1 MVKTSRSKLLT
12 GRVPLQKLS
21 AMNFHLST
29 DQAQDT
35 VQTRVSVVLTIAS
48 HLIMSRG
55 SCSRRASI
63 VIKQSQV
70 YHFFFITVTCFPS
83 LNKGVTLPYLTLP
96 VCWFFFCGAGSG
108 GGGGGVD
115 STVHVLYL
123 SHLGI
128 DDSVM

>member
-1 MVKTSRSKLLT
+1 M
-12 GRVPLQKLS
+12 
-21 AMNFHLST
+21 
-29 DQAQDT
+29 
-35 VQTRVSVVLTIAS
+35 VLTIAS
-48 HLIMSRG
+48 HLIMSWG

-70 YHFFFITVTCFPS
+70 YPFFFITVTCFPS
-83 LNKGVTLPYLTLP
+83 LNKGVTLPYLTSLL
-96 VCWFFFCGAGSG
+96 VFFFFCGAG
-108 GGGGGVD
+108 GVGD

>member
-1 MVKTSRSKLLT
+1 M
-12 GRVPLQKLS
+12 
-21 AMNFHLST
+21 
-29 DQAQDT
+29 
-35 VQTRVSVVLTIAS
+35 VLTIAS
-48 HLIMSRG
+48 HLVMSRG

-83 LNKGVTLPYLTLP
+83 LNKGVTLPYLTSLFFF
-96 VCWFFFCGAGSG
+96 FFFCGAGG
-108 GGGGGVD
+108 GGD

>member
-1 MVKTSRSKLLT
+1 M
-12 GRVPLQKLS
+12 
-21 AMNFHLST
+21 
-29 DQAQDT
+29 
-35 VQTRVSVVLTIAS
+35 VLTIAS

-108 GGGGGVD
+108 GGGGGGD

>member
-1 MVKTSRSKLLT
+1 MI
-12 GRVPLQKLS
+12 
-21 AMNFHLST
+21 
-29 DQAQDT
+29 
-35 VQTRVSVVLTIAS
+35 LTIAS

-83 LNKGVTLPYLTLP
+83 LNKGVTLPYQF
-96 VCWFFFCGAGSG
+96 VVVVFFFVERGGWG
-108 GGGGGVD
+108 GGD

>member
-1 MVKTSRSKLLT
+1 M
-12 GRVPLQKLS
+12 
-21 AMNFHLST
+21 
-29 DQAQDT
+29 
-35 VQTRVSVVLTIAS
+35 VLTIAS

-70 YHFFFITVTCFPS
+70 YHFFLITVTCFPS
-83 LNKGVTLPYLTLP
+83 LNKGVTLPYLTSLL
-96 VCWFFFCGAGSG
+96 VFFFFVEQG
-108 GGGGGVD
+108 GRGD

>member
-1 MVKTSRSKLLT
+1 M
-12 GRVPLQKLS
+12 
-21 AMNFHLST
+21 
-29 DQAQDT
+29 
-35 VQTRVSVVLTIAS
+35 VLTIAS

-83 LNKGVTLPYLTLP
+83 LNKGVTLPYLTSLL
-96 VCWFFFCGAGSG
+96 VFFFFFVERG
-108 GGGGGVD
+108 GRGD

>member
-1 MVKTSRSKLLT
+1 M
-12 GRVPLQKLS
+12 
-21 AMNFHLST
+21 
-29 DQAQDT
+29 
-35 VQTRVSVVLTIAS
+35 VLTIAS

-83 LNKGVTLPYLTLP
+83 LNKGVTLPYLTSLLLLL
-96 VCWFFFCGAGSG
+96 FFFFVERG
-108 GGGGGVD
+108 GGGGGVGRGD

>member
-1 MVKTSRSKLLT
+1 M
-12 GRVPLQKLS
+12 
-21 AMNFHLST
+21 
-29 DQAQDT
+29 
-35 VQTRVSVVLTIAS
+35 VLTIAS
-48 HLIMSRG
+48 HLVMSRG

-83 LNKGVTLPYLTLP
+83 LNKGVTLPYLTSLL
-96 VCWFFFCGAGSG
+96 VFFFFLWSG
-108 GGGGGVD
+108 GGGGKGGD

>member
-1 MVKTSRSKLLT
+1 M
-12 GRVPLQKLS
+12 
-21 AMNFHLST
+21 
-29 DQAQDT
+29 
-35 VQTRVSVVLTIAS
+35 VLTIAS

-96 VCWFFFCGAGSG
+96 VCCCCFFFCGAGG
-108 GGGGGVD
+108 GGGGGGGGGD

-128 DDSVM
+128 DDSVMYNKEYY